1 MEEEK
6 NTVTVEDSS
15 SATTSKLKLNYPQ
28 TLKVGIAFGLISLFW
43 GAYDFVIPLLLEN
56 AYGLSNTIR
65 GLIMGLD
72 NLLSLFLLPIMGRLS
87 DKSKGKLVSRYGR
100 RTPFILLGT
109 VAAVVFMVFV
119 PLSAKKQMD
128 ASAETRAYY
137 ESMLNDDAFM
147 SETLSDFWD
156 SNNASKYVDKDYI
169 KNSLEK
175 EGKPVDQSSLK
186 EFFISIRYDGKFESK
201 SGFLGIGGT
210 SYFYDGN
217 PLTLNNDGKL
227 EDSAGSLTNAEGKEY
242 SAIKENNKYYT
253 SFAEAGM
260 TVMISE
266 KVQEATFNSRQ
277 GTSSIALYMILLLFT
292 LIAMATF
299 RSPAVALM
307 PDVTPKPLRSQAN
320 AVINL
325 CGGIGGGLALIVYT
339 VILMFEPI
347 TSTHYILIFA
357 ICGVLML
364 ALLGLFLWLVKE
376 RKLVDKCR
384 QQCEE
389 FGISD
394 EDEERE
400 AKEAEKQA
408 EAALAFKESE
418 AETTGK
424 KTKKDPTKDSFRYK
438 LFKFYYDKNLAERAK
453 FRSFI
458 LILASI
464 FMWFIGYNAVSS
476 SLSVYCTKA
485 LLLSPGTA
493 SIINAASMAI
503 SAVAFIPVGFLAV
516 KIGRKK
522 SIMIGFGLAVIS
534 YILLLLVLN
543 PGEKE
548 IIKAIVFASF
558 YLISGFGLI
567 IANVNTF
574 PMVVELAKTE
584 DVGKY
589 TGYYYTATMSAQ
601 AITPFL
607 AGLVMDGW
615 GMKYLFAYAGVAVA
629 IAILLMLFVKHGDS
643 KQLSSLKKM
652 TKEEKKQVM
661 LDSMGDAD

>member
-1 MEEEK
+1 MDKEQ
-6 NTVTVEDSS
+6 NTTPVEPVVS
-15 SATTSKLKLNYPQ
+15 TTENKLKLNYPQ

-43 GAYDFVIPLLLEN
+43 AAYDFVIPLLLEN

-72 NLLSLFLLPIMGRLS
+72 NLLSLFLLPVMGRLS
-87 DKSKGKLVSRYGR
+87 DKSKGKLTSRFGR
-100 RTPFILLGT
+100 RTPFIFFGT
-109 VAAVVFMVFV
+109 IAAVVFMVFV
-119 PLSAKKQMD
+119 PVSAKTQMD
-128 ASAETRAYY
+128 SAAETRAFYQ
-137 ESMLNDDAFM
+137 SQINDDAFM
-147 SETLSDFWD
+147 SATLEGFWEED
-156 SNNASKYVDKDYI
+156 NSTKYVDKDYL

-175 EGKPVDQSSLK
+175 MGKPTDEASLK
-186 EFFISIRYDGKFESK
+186 AFFTSIRYDEKFESK

-210 SYFYDGN
+210 SYFYDGKA
-217 PLTLNNDGKL
+217 LTLQDGKL
-227 EDSAGSLTNAEGKEY
+227 VDENGSFTNEGGIAY
-242 SAIKENNKYYT
+242 SDIKEGNGYYT
-253 SFAEAGM
+253 SFVEAGM
-260 TVMISE
+260 TVMVSE
-266 KVQEATFNSRQ
+266 KVQEATFKSRQ
-277 GTSSIALYMILLLFT
+277 GISNLALYMVLLLFT
-292 LIAMATF
+292 LVAMSTF

-320 AVINL
+320 AIINL
-325 CGGIGGGLALIVYT
+325 CGGIGSALALLVYT
-339 VILMFEPI
+339 IILMFEPI

-357 ICGVLML
+357 LCGVLML

-400 AKEAEKQA
+400 ALEAEKQA
-408 EAALAFKESE
+408 EALLEENEKQ
-418 AETTGK
+418 AEGNK
-424 KTKKDPTKDSFRYK
+424 KIKRDPSKDSARYK
-438 LFKFYYDKNLAERAK
+438 LFKFYYDKTSLERAK

-503 SAVAFIPVGFLAV
+503 SAIAFIPVGFLAV

-522 SIMIGFGLAVIS
+522 SIMLGFALAVVS

-548 IIKAIVFASF
+548 IVKAVVFAAF
-558 YLISGFGLI
+558 YLIAGFGLI

-574 PMVVELAKTE
+574 PMVVELAKAE

-629 IAILLMLFVKHGDS
+629 IAIILMIFVKHGDS

-652 TKEEKKQVM
+652 SKEEKKQVM